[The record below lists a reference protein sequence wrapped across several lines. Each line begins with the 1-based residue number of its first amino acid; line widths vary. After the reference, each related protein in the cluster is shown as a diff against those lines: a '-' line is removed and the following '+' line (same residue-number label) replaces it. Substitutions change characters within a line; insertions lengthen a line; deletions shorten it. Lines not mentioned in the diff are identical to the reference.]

1 MHNATRT
8 ERQVV
13 IVVNTNKIK
22 GRMKE
27 LEITQADVAKCL
39 EIAQPTA
46 NQKINN
52 VRPFDLNEA
61 EKLAELLNIEAGD
74 FGLYFFA
81 Q

>member
-1 MHNATRT
+1 M
-8 ERQVV
+8 
-13 IVVNTNKIK
+13 VNTNKIK

-39 EIAQPTA
+39 KIAQPTV

-52 VRPFDLNEA
+52 VRPFDLEEA
-61 EKLAELLNIEAGD
+61 EKLSELLKISSSE
-74 FGLYFFA
+74 FGMYFFA